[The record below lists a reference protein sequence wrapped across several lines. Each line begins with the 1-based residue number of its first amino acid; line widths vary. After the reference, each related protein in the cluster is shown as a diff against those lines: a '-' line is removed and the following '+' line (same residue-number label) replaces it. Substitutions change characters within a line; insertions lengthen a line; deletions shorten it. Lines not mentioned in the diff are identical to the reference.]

1 MFEYGPVQHGC
12 HGSLTQLELVIGH
25 LPGRSPS
32 IIETTSDDHA
42 ALQTLPVSIKKLIC
56 VFRTLSS
63 LDLKEFT
70 DVASTAL
77 DGKQFHLLIRE
88 EVKPNVSR

>member
-1 MFEYGPVQHGC
+1 MSRQASDCKSTE
-12 HGSLTQLELVIGH
+12 GH

-32 IIETTSDDHA
+32 IIETTSDDHT
-42 ALQTLPVSIKKLIC
+42 ALQTLPVSIKKVIC

-77 DGKQFHLLIRE
+77 DGKQFHLLITLSE
-88 EVKPNVSR
+88 KK